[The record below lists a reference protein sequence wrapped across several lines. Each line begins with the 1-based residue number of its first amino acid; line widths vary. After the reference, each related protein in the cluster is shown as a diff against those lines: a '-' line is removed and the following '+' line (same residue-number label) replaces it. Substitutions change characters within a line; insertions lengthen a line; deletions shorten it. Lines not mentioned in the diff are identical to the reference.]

1 MNGKPVKW
9 RRYTKEER
17 EFLVEIVPGRSY
29 SEIAEKFNAR
39 FSPPITT
46 GQVKSFVGNNKLST
60 GKTGRFYK
68 GQPAHN
74 KGKYSRCSPATEF
87 AKGHVPRTYRPVGS
101 TRISKDGY
109 TEVKVADPSK
119 WRLLHIVVYEKEYG
133 KIPKGHVVV
142 FADGNKQNVTRE
154 NLMLATRAELLMLN
168 RHKLVGKTK
177 ELTETGL
184 LAADLLMKIC
194 ERRKKRKS
202 RKEMNY
208 EQHFKEGS

>member
-17 EFLVEIVPGRSY
+17 AFLIEIVPGRSY
-29 SEIAEKFNAR
+29 AEIAEKFNSR

-46 GQVKSFVGNNKLST
+46 GQVNSFIGNNNLST
-60 GKTGRFYK
+60 GRTGRFYK

-74 KGKYSRCSPATEF
+74 KGKYIRCSPATEF
-87 AKGHVPRTYRPVGS
+87 AKGHVPHNYRPVGS
-101 TRISKDGY
+101 TRINKDGY

-119 WRLLHIVVYEKEYG
+119 WRQLHIIVYEKEYG
-133 KIPKGHVVV
+133 NIPKGHVVI

-154 NLMLATRAELLMLN
+154 NLILVTRAELLVLN
-168 RHKLVGKTK
+168 SHKLIGKTK

-194 ERRKKRKS
+194 ERRKKQGKS
-202 RKEMNY
+202 HET
-208 EQHFKEGS
+208 